1 MPETRTHTVRFE
13 PVGIEM
19 EVAEGE
25 TILDAAFRQGI
36 AVMHGCKEGQC
47 SSCKSILVDGDVELE
62 KYSTFAL
69 PDYERD
75 TNHILLCRAL
85 AYSDVTI
92 ELLNYDEDLLSRSIA
107 VREFNATVTDIASLT
122 HDIRM
127 LELELEEPV
136 KFWAGQF
143 VELTIPAAGITRS
156 YSMASPPSEPT
167 KLRFIIKKYPDGAFS
182 ALLDGGLE
190 AGAPIRVKGPY
201 GSCFRR
207 EGRPGP
213 LILVGGGSGMSPLW
227 SILSDHVR
235 SGEQRPVR
243 FFYGA
248 RTRGDLFY
256 LDELARLEKTL
267 ADFRFI
273 PALSHGEAGDAWT
286 GETGFIHEVVA
297 RVLAQ
302 EPPAGEMDAYSC
314 GPPPMIDAVL
324 PVLRAAGIEP
334 ARAYFDKFTPAT
346 AEDRVLP
353 GGKHE

>member
-1 MPETRTHTVRFE
+1 MPEKLVHTVRFE

-47 SSCKSILVDGDVELE
+47 SSCKSLLVDGDVELE

-107 VREFNATVTDIASLT
+107 VKAFDATLAGVTPLT
-122 HDIRM
+122 HDMR
-127 LELELEEPV
+127 LLEVELEAPM

-143 VELTIPAAGITRS
+143 VDITIPSVGITRS
-156 YSMASPPSEPT
+156 YSMANPPGDGT
-167 KLRFIIKKYPDGAFS
+167 RLQFIIKKYPDGAFS
-182 ALLDGGLE
+182 ALLDGALDI
-190 AGAPIRVKGPY
+190 GAPMVVRGPF

-207 EGRPGP
+207 EDRSGP

-227 SILSDHVR
+227 SILNDHVR

-248 RTRGDLFY
+248 RAKRDLFY
-256 LDELARLEKTL
+256 LDEIEELGRSL

-273 PALSHGEAGDAWT
+273 AALSHAEADDAWD
-286 GETGFIHEVVA
+286 GAFGFIHEVCE
-297 RVLAQ
+297 RTLA
-302 EPPAGEMDAYSC
+302 EEGLGGEMDAYAC
-314 GPPPMIDAVL
+314 GAPPMIDAVMPIL
-324 PVLRAAGIEP
+324 QRAGVEP
-334 ARAYFDKFTPAT
+334 GHIYFDKFTPAV
-346 AEDRVLP
+346 ER
-353 GGKHE
+353 H